1 MILIYRMIY
10 NDIGLELSDFFST
23 NTCSS
28 TRGHT
33 NKFFKPRA
41 VTRPR
46 SNFFAECTDIEQ
58 ITQET
63 LELKAK
69 TCFKVGILTTQLKEE
84 LRNETGECVT
94 EGTRRSSKL
103 VSEEASYTVC
113 EEGEVHKQQTAVK
126 VVITQ
131 GDTDKKELEDKIHL
145 LQ

>member
-1 MILIYRMIY
+1 MSVIQCPVQSRVQLG
-10 NDIGLELSDFFST
+10 DPTKST
-23 NTCSS
+23 A
-28 TRGHT
+28 
-33 NKFFKPRA
+33 KFASF
-41 VTRPR
+41 TQ
-46 SNFFAECTDIEQ
+46 ECTDIEQ

-69 TCFKVGILTTQLKEE
+69 TCFKGNVSLKEQ
-84 LRNETGECVT
+84 
-94 EGTRRSSKL
+94 
-103 VSEEASYTVC
+103 EEVASYTVC

>member
-1 MILIYRMIY
+1 MSVIQCPVQSRVQLG
-10 NDIGLELSDFFST
+10 DPTKST
-23 NTCSS
+23 A
-28 TRGHT
+28 
-33 NKFFKPRA
+33 KFASF
-41 VTRPR
+41 TQ
-46 SNFFAECTDIEQ
+46 ECTDIEQ

>member
-1 MILIYRMIY
+1 MHHTIL
-10 NDIGLELSDFFST
+10 
-23 NTCSS
+23 
-28 TRGHT
+28 
-33 NKFFKPRA
+33 PA
-41 VTRPR
+41 
-46 SNFFAECTDIEQ
+46 NFPEQ

-69 TCFKVGILTTQLKEE
+69 TCFKVGILMTQLKEE

-131 GDTDKKELEDKIHL
+131 GDTDKKELEDKINL